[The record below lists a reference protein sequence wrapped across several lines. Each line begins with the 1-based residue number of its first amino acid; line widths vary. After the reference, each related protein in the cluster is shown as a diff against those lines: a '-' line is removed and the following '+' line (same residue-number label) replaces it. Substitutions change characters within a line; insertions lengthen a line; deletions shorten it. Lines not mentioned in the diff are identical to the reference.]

1 MNIKN
6 TLLAFVV
13 VLLTPSIYAEV
24 DTASYV
30 EIKVTQEEKNDTAA
44 HNFPIV
50 SQRGG
55 QSLEERRNHYLN
67 NKGMSLGNDIKGNYI
82 GWGEEAISTSPK
94 SIDFAQKRVMAFEKA
109 FVDAKAKFVRM
120 KKQETASSISRE
132 IFEDDRDRNIVEIKD
147 GVIVSLAKK
156 IHALTEAA
164 IDEKL
169 IEYGVD
175 PGTVANSN
183 INKKRKLVENS
194 INKQIAI
201 KAVENI
207 SGIRVVAT
215 FEGPNGVED
224 GIGVG
229 VLIKATPKYRDI
241 ARAIASKKLVGYPT
255 KIDPKE
261 SIRKQLNSRLNNEDY
276 FLQHGLRIMTDD
288 SGNRVLVSFGQW
300 SPKVTRNDSRLRI
313 NTAIKSAKGI
323 AYDHALSYITMFVN
337 TTLALENKT
346 KLSDSETINILSH
359 TDGVTEEQ
367 QNSSVGA
374 MLERFVK
381 ETSRVS
387 IEGVS
392 EVHSWAAN
400 HPETGHLLVG
410 SVLMWS
416 PTTQAYSRAYDKK
429 FRPKQ
434 ETKKPKLQQ
443 YNNNQEG
450 YKAYKSKDFD

>member
-1 MNIKN
+1 
-6 TLLAFVV
+6 
-13 VLLTPSIYAEV
+13 
-24 DTASYV
+24 
-30 EIKVTQEEKNDTAA
+30 
-44 HNFPIV
+44 
-50 SQRGG
+50 
-55 QSLEERRNHYLN
+55 
-67 NKGMSLGNDIKGNYI
+67 
-82 GWGEEAISTSPK
+82 
-94 SIDFAQKRVMAFEKA
+94 
-109 FVDAKAKFVRM
+109 
-120 KKQETASSISRE
+120 
-132 IFEDDRDRNIVEIKD
+132 
-147 GVIVSLAKK
+147 
-156 IHALTEAA
+156 
-164 IDEKL
+164 
-169 IEYGVD
+169 
-175 PGTVANSN
+175 VANSN
-183 INKKRKLVENS
+183 INKKRKLMKNS
-194 INKQIAI
+194 ISKQIAV

-207 SGIRVVAT
+207 SGIRVIAT
-215 FEGPNGVED
+215 FEDVT
-224 GIGVG
+224 GVG
-229 VLIKATPKYRDI
+229 VLIKASPKYRDI

-255 KIDPKE
+255 KIDPKD
-261 SIRKQLNSRLNNEDY
+261 SIRQQLNSRLNNDDY

-300 SPKVTRNDSRLRI
+300 SPKVTRHDSRLRI

-359 TDGVTEEQ
+359 TDGATEEQ

-392 EVHSWAAN
+392 QVHSWVTN

-416 PTTQAYSRAYDKK
+416 PTTQAYSRAYNKK

-434 ETKKPKLQQ
+434 ETKKPKFQQ
-443 YNNNQEG
+443 YNDNQG
-450 YKAYKSKDFD
+450 NYKTYKSKDLD

>member
-1 MNIKN
+1 MKIKN
-6 TLLAFVV
+6 TLL
-13 VLLTPSIYAEV
+13 VLMVASLSCNMYAEV
-24 DTASYV
+24 DIATPI
-30 EIKVTQEEKNDTAA
+30 EIKVTQEEKNDSSI
-44 HNFPIV
+44 HNFPIN
-50 SQRGG
+50 SQIDGNR
-55 QSLEERRNHYLN
+55 LEKQRNDYLD
-67 NKGMSLGNDIKGNYI
+67 NKNISLGNDIKGNYV
-82 GWGEEAISTSPK
+82 GWGEAAISVSPN
-94 SIDFAQKRVMAFEKA
+94 SIDFAQKRIMAFETA
-109 FVDAKAKFVRM
+109 FVDAKANFVRM
-120 KKQETASSISRE
+120 KAQETASSISRE
-132 IFEDDRDRNIVEIKD
+132 FFQDDRDRNIVEIKD

-164 IDEKL
+164 IDDKL

-175 PGTVANSN
+175 PSTVANSN
-183 INKKRKLVENS
+183 INKKRKLMENS
-194 INKQIAI
+194 INKQISI

-207 SGIRVVAT
+207 SGIRVIAT
-215 FEGPNGVED
+215 FEDVT
-224 GIGVG
+224 GVG
-229 VLIKATPKYRDI
+229 VLIKASPKYRDI

-255 KIDPKE
+255 KIDPKD
-261 SIRKQLNSRLNNEDY
+261 SIRKQLNSRLNNNDY

-313 NTAIKSAKGI
+313 NTAIKAAKGV

-346 KLSDSETINILSH
+346 KLSDSETINILSY

-392 EVHSWAAN
+392 EVHSWATN

-416 PTTQAYSRAYDKK
+416 PTTQEYSRAYNKK
-429 FRPKQ
+429 FSPKQ
-434 ETKKPKLQQ
+434 ETKKPKFQP
-443 YNNNQEG
+443 YNGSQG
-450 YKAYKSKDFD
+450 KYKTYKSKDLD

>member
-1 MNIKN
+1 MKFKN
-6 TLLAFVV
+6 TLIVIVITALSYN
-13 VLLTPSIYAEV
+13 TYAEV
-24 DTASYV
+24 DMTTLV
-30 EIKVTQEEKNDTAA
+30 EIKVTQEEKNDSSV
-44 HNFPIV
+44 HNFPIF
-50 SQRGG
+50 SQIDGNR
-55 QSLEERRNHYLN
+55 LEKQRNDYLD
-67 NKGMSLGNDIKGNYI
+67 NKNISLGNDIKGNYV
-82 GWGEEAISTSPK
+82 GWGEVAISVSPK
-94 SIDFAQKRVMAFEKA
+94 SIDFAQKRIMAFEKA

-120 KKQETASSISRE
+120 KAQETASTISRE
-132 IFEDDRDRNIVEIKD
+132 LFQDDRDRNIVEIKD

-175 PGTVANSN
+175 PSTVANSN
-183 INKKRKLVENS
+183 INKKRILMKNS
-194 INKQIAI
+194 ISKQIAVT
-201 KAVENI
+201 AVENI
-207 SGIRVVAT
+207 SGIRVIAT
-215 FEGPNGVED
+215 FEDVT
-224 GIGVG
+224 GIG
-229 VLIKATPKYRDI
+229 VLIKASPKYRDI

-255 KIDPKE
+255 KIDPKD
-261 SIRKQLNSRLNNEDY
+261 SIRQQLNSRLNNDDY

-323 AYDHALSYITMFVN
+323 AYDHALTYITMFVN

-346 KLSDSETINILSH
+346 KLSDSEEINILSL
-359 TDGVTEEQ
+359 TDGATEEQ

-392 EVHSWAAN
+392 EVHSWATN

-416 PTTQAYSRAYDKK
+416 PTTQAYSRAYNKK

-434 ETKKPKLQQ
+434 ETKKLKLQQ
-443 YNNNQEG
+443 YNDNQG
-450 YKAYKSKDFD
+450 DYKAYNSKDLE

>member
-1 MNIKN
+1 MKIKN
-6 TLLAFVV
+6 TLLA
-13 VLLTPSIYAEV
+13 LMTISLPYSTYAEV
-24 DTASYV
+24 DTTTPI
-30 EIKVTQEEKNDTAA
+30 EIKITQEEKNDSSV
-44 HNFPIV
+44 HNFPII
-50 SQRGG
+50 SQIDGNR
-55 QSLEERRNHYLN
+55 LEKQRNDYLD
-67 NKGMSLGNDIKGNYI
+67 NKNISLGNDIKGNYV
-82 GWGEEAISTSPK
+82 GWGEAAISVSPK
-94 SIDFAQKRVMAFEKA
+94 SIDFAQKRIMAFEKA
-109 FVDAKAKFVRM
+109 FIDAKAKFVRM
-120 KKQETASSISRE
+120 KAQETASTISRE
-132 IFEDDRDRNIVEIKD
+132 LFQDDRDRNIVEIKD

-175 PGTVANSN
+175 PSTVANSN
-183 INKKRKLVENS
+183 INKKRKLMKNS
-194 INKQIAI
+194 ISKQITI

-207 SGIRVVAT
+207 SGIRVIAT
-215 FEGPNGVED
+215 FEDVT
-224 GIGVG
+224 GVG
-229 VLIKATPKYRDI
+229 VLIKASPKYRDI
-241 ARAIASKKLVGYPT
+241 ARAIASKKLIGYPT

-261 SIRKQLNSRLNNEDY
+261 SIRQQLNSRLNNDDY

-300 SPKVTRNDSRLRI
+300 SPKVTRN
-313 NTAIKSAKGI
+313 AKGI

-359 TDGVTEEQ
+359 TDGATEEQ

-392 EVHSWAAN
+392 EVHSWATN
-400 HPETGHLLVG
+400 HPETGHILVC

-416 PTTQAYSRAYDKK
+416 PTTQEYSRAYNKK

-434 ETKKPKLQQ
+434 ETKKPKFQP
-443 YNNNQEG
+443 YNGSQGE
-450 YKAYKSKDFD
+450 YKTYKSKDLD

>member
-1 MNIKN
+1 
-6 TLLAFVV
+6 

-30 EIKVTQEEKNDTAA
+30 EIKVTQEEKNDTNA
-44 HNFPIV
+44 HNFPII
-50 SQRGG
+50 SQIDGNR
-55 QSLEERRNHYLN
+55 LERQRNDYLD
-67 NKGMSLGNDIKGNYI
+67 NKNISLGNDIKGNYI
-82 GWGEEAISTSPK
+82 GWGEVAISVSPK
-94 SIDFAQKRVMAFEKA
+94 SIDFAQKRIMAFEKA

-120 KKQETASSISRE
+120 KAQETASSISRE
-132 IFEDDRDRNIVEIKD
+132 LFQDDRDRNVVEIKD

-175 PGTVANSN
+175 PSTVANSN
-183 INKKRKLVENS
+183 INKKRKLMKNS
-194 INKQIAI
+194 ISKQIAI

-207 SGIRVVAT
+207 SGIRVIAT
-215 FEGPNGVED
+215 FEDVT
-224 GIGVG
+224 GVG
-229 VLIKATPKYRDI
+229 VLIKANPKYRDI

>member
-30 EIKVTQEEKNDTAA
+30 EIKVTQEEKNDTNA
-44 HNFPIV
+44 HNFPII
-50 SQRGG
+50 SQIDGNR
-55 QSLEERRNHYLN
+55 LERQRNDYLD
-67 NKGMSLGNDIKGNYI
+67 NKNISLGNDIKGNYI
-82 GWGEEAISTSPK
+82 GWGEVAISVSPK
-94 SIDFAQKRVMAFEKA
+94 SIDFAQKRIMAFEKA

-120 KKQETASSISRE
+120 KAQETASSISRE
-132 IFEDDRDRNIVEIKD
+132 LFQDDRDRNIVEIKD

-175 PGTVANSN
+175 PSTVANSN
-183 INKKRKLVENS
+183 INKKRKLMKNS
-194 INKQIAI
+194 ISKQIAI

-207 SGIRVVAT
+207 SGIRVIAT
-215 FEGPNGVED
+215 FEDVT
-224 GIGVG
+224 GVG
-229 VLIKATPKYRDI
+229 VLIKANPKYRDI

>member
-30 EIKVTQEEKNDTAA
+30 EIKVTQEEKNDTNA
-44 HNFPIV
+44 HNFPII
-50 SQRGG
+50 SQIDGNR
-55 QSLEERRNHYLN
+55 LERQRNDYLD
-67 NKGMSLGNDIKGNYI
+67 NKNISLGNDIKGNYI
-82 GWGEEAISTSPK
+82 GWGEVAISVSPK
-94 SIDFAQKRVMAFEKA
+94 SIDFAQKRIMAFEKA

-120 KKQETASSISRE
+120 KAQETASSISRE
-132 IFEDDRDRNIVEIKD
+132 LFQDDRDRNVVEIKD

-175 PGTVANSN
+175 PSTVANSN
-183 INKKRKLVENS
+183 INKKRKLMKNS
-194 INKQIAI
+194 ISKQIAI

-207 SGIRVVAT
+207 SGIRVIAT
-215 FEGPNGVED
+215 FEDVT
-224 GIGVG
+224 GVG
-229 VLIKATPKYRDI
+229 VLIKANPKYRDI